1 MQELQ
6 MSLQSNDLKDFVNE
20 IFTIDS
26 YKSKMGQDKEIA
38 VLAFEVK
45 TQEPAKDLMN
55 FIEKGYDF
63 VLDADVSTGENRKG
77 KYDVFVEM
85 ERDRHLPKRIADILE
100 EVSKLTGIEN
110 WKYRYYKNVESKLY
124 DVSTAE
130 SEIPLS
136 SDAYDS
142 MINEYNQVELDRFF
156 NKGVTEQKYVKENII
171 EFGRHA
177 SGKVRLEIVEEGSTE
192 ELLTKYAGAVSL
204 DETSMSEVL
213 FLTKF
218 MGNYNIQKIEDNL
231 FFTNGNRTKVMKRI

>member
-1 MQELQ
+1 
-6 MSLQSNDLKDFVNE
+6 MSLQPKDLENYVSE

-26 YKSKMGQDKEIA
+26 YKSKMGQDKDIA
-38 VLAFEVK
+38 VLAFEVMDK
-45 TQEPAKDLMN
+45 EPAKDLMN
-55 FIEKGYDF
+55 FIEKGYNF
-63 VLDADVSTGENRKG
+63 VLDADVSSGENRKG
-77 KYDVFVEM
+77 KYNVFVEM

-100 EVSKLTGIEN
+100 EVSKLTCIEN
-110 WKYRYYKNVESKLY
+110 WKYRYYKNVESKPY
-124 DVSTAE
+124 DISTAE

-136 SDAYDS
+136 GDAYES

-156 NKGVTEQKYVKENII
+156 NKGVTEQRYVKENVI

-177 SGKVRLEIVEEGSTE
+177 SGKVRMEVVEEGSTE

-213 FLTKF
+213 FFTKF
-218 MGNYNIQKIEDNL
+218 MGNYNIQKIGENL

>member
-1 MQELQ
+1 

-45 TQEPAKDLMN
+45 SQEPAKDLMN

-85 ERDRHLPKRIADILE
+85 ERDRHLPKRVADILE
-100 EVSKLTGIEN
+100 EVSKLTGIEE
-110 WKYRYYKNVESKLY
+110 WKYRYYKNVESKPY
-124 DVSTAE
+124 DISTAE

-136 SDAYDS
+136 GDAYES

-156 NKGVTEQKYVKENII
+156 NRGVTEQRYVKENVI

-177 SGKVRLEIVEEGSTE
+177 SGKVRMEVVEEGSTE

-218 MGNYNIQKIEDNL
+218 MGNYNIQKIGENL

>member
-1 MQELQ
+1 

-63 VLDADVSTGENRKG
+63 VLDADISTGENNRG
-77 KYDVFVEM
+77 KYNVFVEM
-85 ERDRHLPKRIADILE
+85 ERDRHLPERIDSLLD
-100 EVSKLTGIEN
+100 EVSRLTGIKE
-110 WKYRYYKNVESKLY
+110 WKYRYYKNVESNAFDKNQ
-124 DVSTAE
+124 AE
-130 SEIPLS
+130 SVIPLNKDS
-136 SDAYDS
+136 YDS
-142 MINEYNQVELDRFF
+142 MVEEYHQTELDRFF
-156 NKGVTEQKYVKENII
+156 NKGVTEQRYVKENII

-177 SGKVRLEIVEEGSTE
+177 SGKVRMEVIDEGTTE
-192 ELLTKYAGAVSL
+192 EITKKYTGACKL

-231 FFTNGNRTKVMKRI
+231 FFTNGNRTKVMKRV

>member
-1 MQELQ
+1 
-6 MSLQSNDLKDFVNE
+6 MSLQPNDLQDFVSE
-20 IFTIDS
+20 IFTVDS
-26 YKSKMGQDKEIA
+26 FKSKMGKDNDIA

-45 TQEPAKDLMN
+45 DQEPAKDLMN

-85 ERDRHLPKRIADILE
+85 ERDRHLPKRVADILE
-100 EVSKLTGIEN
+100 EVSKLTGIEE
-110 WKYRYYKNVESKLY
+110 WKYRYYKNVESKPY
-124 DVSTAE
+124 DISTAE

-136 SDAYDS
+136 GDAYES

-156 NKGVTEQKYVKENII
+156 NRGVTEQRYVKENVI

-177 SGKVRLEIVEEGSTE
+177 SGKVRMEVVEEGSTE

-218 MGNYNIQKIEDNL
+218 MGNYNIQKIGENL

>member
-1 MQELQ
+1 

-26 YKSKMGQDKEIA
+26 YKSKMGQDKDIA
-38 VLAFEVK
+38 VLAFEVVS
-45 TQEPAKDLMN
+45 QEPAKDLMN

-63 VLDADVSTGENRKG
+63 VLDADISTGENKKG

-85 ERDRHLPKRIADILE
+85 ERDRHLPKRISDILE
-100 EVSKLTGIEN
+100 EVSKLTGIED

-130 SEIPLS
+130 SEIPLN

-156 NKGVTEQKYVKENII
+156 NRGVTEQRYVKENVI

-177 SGKVRLEIVEEGSTE
+177 SGKVRMEVIDEGTTE
-192 ELLTKYAGAVSL
+192 EITKKYTGACKL

-218 MGNYNIQKIEDNL
+218 MGNYNIQKIEDNM
-231 FFTNGNRTKVMKRI
+231 FFTNGTRTKVMKRI